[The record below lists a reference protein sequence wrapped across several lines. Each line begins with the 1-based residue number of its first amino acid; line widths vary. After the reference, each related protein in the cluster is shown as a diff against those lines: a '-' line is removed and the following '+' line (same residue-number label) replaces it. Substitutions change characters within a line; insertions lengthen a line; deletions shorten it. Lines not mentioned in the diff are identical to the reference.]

1 MKILFACNLEID
13 FKLWTDIL
21 HQHLPNAEVIV
32 WNPDLQPTNAEYA
45 IVWNPSPEL
54 FDKEKNLKYLF
65 NLGAGV
71 DGIFKTPNLPKD
83 INIVR
88 LEDAGMGVQMAEYAL
103 HCVLE
108 MARSFKFYRGK
119 QQEKHW
125 KPISIIKRHEWSIGV
140 LGAGLM
146 GGRVAQLF
154 ASLDYPVAL
163 WSRSGSNFEN
173 TQSFKGAD
181 EFDAFLNRTRVL
193 VNLLPLTESTKGI
206 LNLENFKKLKPDA
219 YIINVGRGPH
229 LNEDDLV
236 QALDENIL
244 SGAYLDV
251 FSKEPLPTDHA
262 FWEHPKI
269 NITPHVAAVS
279 LPNETINQIAM
290 KMKQLSLGEA
300 ITGIVNHATGY

>member
-1 MKILFACNLEID
+1 MKILFACNLKID

-45 IVWNPSPEL
+45 IVWEPSPEL
-54 FDKEKNLKYLF
+54 FNKETNLKYLF

-103 HCVLE
+103 HCV
-108 MARSFKFYRGK
+108 MQVARGFEFYRGK
-119 QQEKHW
+119 QQEKTW
-125 KPISIIKRHEWSIGV
+125 KKFPIIKREQWPVGI

-193 VNLLPLTESTKGI
+193 INLLPLTESTKGI
-206 LNLENFKKLKPDA
+206 LNLENFKKLMPDP
-219 YIINVGRGPH
+219 YVINIGRGPH
-229 LNEDDLV
+229 LNENDLIH
-236 QALDENIL
+236 ALDNDVL
-244 SGAYLDV
+244 SGAFLDV
-251 FSKEPLPTDHA
+251 FSTEPLPSDHA

-269 NITPHVAAVS
+269 TITPHVAAVS
-279 LPNETINQIAM
+279 LPNETVSQIA
-290 KMKQLSLGEA
+290 KKIKQLSQGES
-300 ITGIVNHATGY
+300 ITGIVSHTTGY